1 MIVSAGNSGPGCSS
15 VNRPPGH
22 MSNVWTVGAS
32 ATNSNDI
39 AGFSSRGPIRL
50 DGSNRMKPE
59 ITAPG
64 VGVWSSVT
72 QRRYASYSGTS
83 MASPAVNG
91 AVALLWSKVPRLSR
105 NIDATTAL
113 FHKTATRMASTLCGP
128 SNGTQNNVYGHGI
141 INVLA
146 AVEEGLKLYGDN

>member
-1 MIVSAGNSGPGCSS
+1 MAS
-15 VNRPPGH
+15 
-22 MSNVWTVGAS
+22 VWTVGAS
-32 ATNSNDI
+32 GTNTNDI
-39 AGFSSRGPIRL
+39 ASFSSRGPIRL
-50 DGSNRMKPE
+50 DNSNRMKPE

-91 AVALLWSKVPRLSR
+91 AVALLWAAVPRLSR
-105 NIDATTAL
+105 NIDATTAI
-113 FHKTATRMASTLCGP
+113 FHKTATRMNSTACGP
-128 SNGTQNNVYGHGI
+128 PNGTQNNVYGHGV

-146 AVEEGLKLYGDN
+146 AVEEGRRLFGN